1 MSSSNSIV
9 LKAFNKQF
17 FEFLDDIVLIFPD
30 NPHIKESMEMMI
42 NLKKANPTIII
53 KLWKKYIWEPYS
65 TEISSGDIDFFIEK
79 DYTHDFRNLPNA
91 KAVSEAIDATIRNPM
106 REMDETNR
114 SHCIRHIQVV
124 SQLSSKYN

>member
-1 MSSSNSIV
+1 MSNSIV

-17 FEFLDDIVLIFPD
+17 FEFLDDIVVIFHD

-65 TEISSGDIDFFIEK
+65 NEINSGDINFFIEK
-79 DYTHDFRNLPNA
+79 DYTHDFSNLPNG
-91 KAVSEAIDATIRNPM
+91 KAVSEAIDATIREPM
-106 REMDETNR
+106 RLMNDANR

>member
-1 MSSSNSIV
+1 
-9 LKAFNKQF
+9 
-17 FEFLDDIVLIFPD
+17 
-30 NPHIKESMEMMI
+30 MI
-42 NLKKANPTIII
+42 TLKKANPTLII
-53 KLWKKYIWEPYS
+53 KTWQYFIWNPYQDQ
-65 TEISSGDIDFFIEK
+65 ILNGDIDFFIEK
-79 DYTHDFRNLPNA
+79 DYTHDFRHLPNA